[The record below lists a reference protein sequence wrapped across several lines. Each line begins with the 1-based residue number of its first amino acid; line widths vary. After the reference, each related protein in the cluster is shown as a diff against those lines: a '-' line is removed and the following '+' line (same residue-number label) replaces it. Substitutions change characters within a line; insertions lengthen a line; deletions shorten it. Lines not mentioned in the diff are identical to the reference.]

1 MPFQELWHSAVRG
14 SDNLILRLEAS
25 SMRYNLYTDSAG
37 YYRWRLYAAN
47 NRIIADSGEGYINRS
62 DCVSAIDL
70 VKASYSA
77 PVA

>member
-1 MPFQELWHSAVRG
+1 
-14 SDNLILRLEAS
+14 
-25 SMRYNLYTDSAG
+25 MRYNLYTDSAG